1 VNDSESAPAEQP
13 LPDRPSWLNEI
24 QTHPDKKAL
33 GDLDAPV
40 TITEYLDF
48 ECPFC
53 QRYNQNTFPKIL
65 KNYIQSGQIY
75 YRVRHFP
82 LPMHENAVPAANA
95 AECAVDQGKFWAF
108 KSVVMN
114 SDRSLSNQM
123 YFDVVQHIDIGDI
136 KKFKN
141 CVRSM
146 NYRDVV
152 NQAKSDGAKK
162 GVSATPTIF
171 IEDTKI
177 EGSKPYQRFN
187 EAINQYL

>member
-1 VNDSESAPAEQP
+1 
-13 LPDRPSWLNEI
+13 
-24 QTHPDKKAL
+24 
-33 GDLDAPV
+33 
-40 TITEYLDF
+40 
-48 ECPFC
+48 
-53 QRYNQNTFPKIL
+53 
-65 KNYIQSGQIY
+65 
-75 YRVRHFP
+75 
-82 LPMHENAVPAANA
+82 MHENAVPAANA